1 MSEPYKTFPPSIE
14 IDGEALA
21 RAYNSPRRFK
31 KLVDIFKR
39 NGATDRDIVNA
50 LAGVKTLI
58 SALRVNR

>member
-1 MSEPYKTFPPSIE
+1 MLSHKSLIKSIE
-14 IDGEALA
+14 LDGEALA

-31 KLVDIFKR
+31 KLVDILKR
-39 NGATDRDIVNA
+39 NGASDGDIVRA